1 MTRVLLGRALR
12 RERRA
17 RERASRGR
25 KGCSWRM
32 DRRGTMAARCSAAG
46 RPRGVP
52 PRAREV
58 AERLH
63 PLRAP
68 RRSAAARTLGRPA
81 RPRRAACARR
91 SLSLPAPALAPAP
104 LCPSR
109 CRFPPESASSRL
121 LYSPLQ
127 SYSTQRPRAESSSWG
142 KKLKNKSHELQ
153 SGCRGKPVS
162 GEAPEAPSRRRRGA
176 RAAMPYPAP
185 GPACERASVLAPR
198 P

>member
-1 MTRVLLGRALR
+1 MTRGLLGRALR

-127 SYSTQRPRAESSSWG
+127 SYSTQRPRWQSRRFVG
-142 KKLKNKSHELQ
+142 QKFKKQITRTPVRRRVREGELQ
-153 SGCRGKPVS
+153 
-162 GEAPEAPSRRRRGA
+162 GEARERGSPGGAQPATPRCARGDAIPST
-176 RAAMPYPAP
+176 
-185 GPACERASVLAPR
+185 GPCV
-198 P
+198 

>member
-1 MTRVLLGRALR
+1 MTRGWLGRALR

-127 SYSTQRPRAESSSWG
+127 SYSTQRPRCKSSRRFVGQKINHTNSSQTEG
-142 KKLKNKSHELQ
+142 ELQ
-153 SGCRGKPVS
+153 
-162 GEAPEAPSRRRRGA
+162 GEARERGSPGGAQPATPRCARGDAIPST
-176 RAAMPYPAP
+176 
-185 GPACERASVLAPR
+185 GPCV
-198 P
+198 